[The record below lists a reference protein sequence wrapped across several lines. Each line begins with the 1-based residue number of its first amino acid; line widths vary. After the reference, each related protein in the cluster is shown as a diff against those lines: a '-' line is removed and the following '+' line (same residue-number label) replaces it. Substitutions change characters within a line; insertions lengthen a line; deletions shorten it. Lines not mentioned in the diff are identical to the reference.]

1 MKLSVSFC
9 LTIFFVF
16 LSSLI
21 IGTTPFLFDLLT
33 IKAIKG
39 KEFLE
44 EHLGTIFFCSTPR
57 QIQSVMIASVNNDS
71 ICRRKMN

>member
-1 MKLSVSFC
+1 MKLPVSFG

-33 IKAIKG
+33 TKAIKG

-44 EHLGTIFFCSTPR
+44 EHLGTIFFAAPQQHAKTDLISD
-57 QIQSVMIASVNNDS
+57 DS
-71 ICRRKMN
+71 KC

>member
-33 IKAIKG
+33 TKAIKG

-44 EHLGTIFFCSTPR
+44 EHLGTIFFCSTPTAR
-57 QIQSVMIASVNNDS
+57 QDRSNQ
-71 ICRRKMN
+71 

>member
-33 IKAIKG
+33 IKAIQREKL
-39 KEFLE
+39 LE
-44 EHLGTIFFCSTPR
+44 EHLGTTFSAIPQDRSNR
-57 QIQSVMIASVNNDS
+57 YSQ
-71 ICRRKMN
+71 

>member
-33 IKAIKG
+33 IKAIQREKL
-39 KEFLE
+39 LE
-44 EHLGTIFFCSTPR
+44 EHLGTTFSAIPQDRSN
-57 QIQSVMIASVNNDS
+57 Q
-71 ICRRKMN
+71 